1 MSKTTANIGSRKHAV
16 FAAHSFSPGLLQQRA
31 GLKGHFANSN
41 VVIAI
46 PPPPADHLEPLYSQ

>member
-16 FAAHSFSPGLLQQRA
+16 LVRPLFSACLLQQRA